1 MTYHCGFTPGAD
13 AARLAKDDADRAMEL
28 LAKAVQ
34 AGYKDV
40 AHMKKDTDLD
50 PLRDRD
56 DFKKLIAELEAKK
69 VEKK

>member
-1 MTYHCGFTPGAD
+1 MNDPKVM
-13 AARLAKDDADRAMEL
+13 LKQL
-28 LAKAVQ
+28 I
-34 AGYKDV
+34 
-40 AHMKKDTDLD
+40 DLD